1 LHKIIFI
8 SVVISVILSGCSAS
22 RKSGRTPANYTKE
35 TSVENRMGSII
46 DNNLS
51 KENFY
56 IQRADIKVSQDNVS
70 ARLTASI
77 KFRKP
82 DTLLITVKSKVGIE
96 AGRAFV
102 TKDTI
107 MLNDRI
113 NKRMFIGNPKSIESK
128 YGIDPLLIFS
138 VLGDVIIDDKEM
150 NKPLDCKKGIYS
162 SEFEMN
168 SRAVEYTID
177 CSRKKAVKAY
187 FEGDINTGNITI
199 DYSNF
204 VISGG
209 LIYPQKVQI
218 VDDLKSINV
227 LLEIR
232 KIEAPWNGKIEFVR
246 GAGYKVVKIR

>member
-1 LHKIIFI
+1 LRKIILI
-8 SVVISVILSGCSAS
+8 SIVISVILSGCSTS
-22 RKSGRTPANYTKE
+22 RKSGRTAVNSTKE
-35 TSVENRMGSII
+35 AAVENRMESII
-46 DNNLS
+46 NNNLS

-56 IQRADIKVSQDNVS
+56 IQRADIKITQDNIS

-82 DTLLITVKSKVGIE
+82 DSLLITVKSKVGIE

-107 MLNDRI
+107 MVNDRI
-113 NKRMFIGNPKSIESK
+113 NKRMFIGNPKIIESK

-138 VLGDVIIDDKEM
+138 VLGDVIIDDKEID
-150 NKPLDCKKGIYS
+150 KLLDCKKGIYS

-168 SRAVEYTID
+168 RRAVEYTID
-177 CSRKKAVKAY
+177 CSKKKAVKAY

-199 DYSNF
+199 DYSDF

-209 LIYPQKVQI
+209 LKYPKKVQM

-232 KIEAPWNGKIEFVR
+232 KIEAPWKGRIEFVR